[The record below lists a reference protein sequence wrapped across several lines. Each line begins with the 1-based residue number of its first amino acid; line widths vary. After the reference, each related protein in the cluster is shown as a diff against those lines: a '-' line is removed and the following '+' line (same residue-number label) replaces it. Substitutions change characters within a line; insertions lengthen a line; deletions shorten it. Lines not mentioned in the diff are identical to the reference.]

1 MKTKSQTKR
10 KKDPENVR
18 LSLLRA
24 TAKLASEQ
32 GVPAITLSLVSK
44 AAGVTK
50 GALFH
55 HFENKRALI
64 VAMMDFL
71 IERMDEDI
79 DALIAKDAKEYG
91 VFTRAYVQVML
102 DLHSEY
108 GKAFS
113 SLLLSE
119 PEISALS
126 AAWYGKRM
134 KMHAKTD
141 SDQQLEII
149 RYAADGAWLAAV
161 TNYNPKMDIGKIRKR
176 LVEMSH
182 GKKASRS

>member
-1 MKTKSQTKR
+1 MKTKSPAKR

-18 LSLLRA
+18 LALLKA

-64 VAMMDFL
+64 AAMMDYL
-71 IERMDEDI
+71 VESLDEEI
-79 DALIAKDAKEYG
+79 DALIAKDSNDYG
-91 VFTRAYVQVML
+91 VFTRAYVQVIL

-113 SLLLSE
+113 SVLLSD
-119 PEISALS
+119 PDLS
-126 AAWYGKRM
+126 SLSTDWYVKRM
-134 KMHAKTD
+134 KRHAKTD

-176 LVEMSH
+176 LVEMS
-182 GKKASRS
+182 KAKGN